1 MDPITPFSLQRS
13 DIDGTHDRWAAVDSV
28 RRMIQSGHG
37 ERSPNRQR
45 PDIIDVLTLD
55 GRLPFAVLDGGLS
68 TALEAMGV
76 TPTGRL
82 WTAQAVIDQ
91 PEAVVAAHR
100 SAVDAGADV
109 VISASYQ
116 ASADGFE
123 AAGLDRRAARAALS
137 STTDLARRSG
147 ARLVAASVGPYGA
160 CRADGSEYH
169 GRYDV
174 DWSEVRRF
182 HRQRLEVLVDTD
194 ADIFA
199 VETIPTTAEASVIL
213 EELRRLTDSPAW
225 LSFACADTGH
235 LVGGEP
241 IAAAALAVAGDVELV
256 GVNCT
261 APQHVGPLLEAIVD
275 AARLPCVAYPNA
287 GASWD
292 ADARCWR
299 GVAQPC
305 DLATAAGAWAAA
317 GAVLIGGCCGVGS
330 DVVAALAG
338 ARNAG
343 YR

>member
-1 MDPITPFSLQRS
+1 M
-13 DIDGTHDRWAAVDSV
+13 
-28 RRMIQSGHG
+28 
-37 ERSPNRQR
+37 
-45 PDIIDVLTLD
+45 
-55 GRLPFAVLDGGLS
+55 PFAVLDGGLS

-82 WTAQAVIDQ
+82 WTAQAVIDE
-91 PEAVVAAHR
+91 PETVVAAHR

-116 ASADGFE
+116 ASIEGFE
-123 AAGLDRRAARAALS
+123 SAGLSRSAARAALS
-137 STTDLARRSG
+137 STTQLARRSG

-160 CRADGSEYH
+160 CMADGSEYH

-174 DWSEVRRF
+174 DWDEVRSF

-199 VETIPTTAEASVIL
+199 VETIPTIAEASVIL
-213 EELRRLTDSPAW
+213 EEMRRLTDSPAW
-225 LSFACADTGH
+225 MSFACADSGH

-241 IAAAALAVAGDVELV
+241 VAAAALAVADAVQLI

-261 APQHVGPLLEAIVD
+261 APPHVAPLLDAIVD

-287 GASWD
+287 GAEWD
-292 ADARCWR
+292 ADSRRWR
-299 GVAQPC
+299 GIAQPC

-317 GAVLIGGCCGVGS
+317 GAVLIGGCCGVGT
-330 DVVAALAG
+330 DAVAALAG
-338 ARNAG
+338 ARDAG
-343 YR
+343 VR